1 MTVRR
6 GTKVH
11 PAVFPLILKLKDQ
24 IGFTYDDLSD
34 LLEVTPSRVQQIV
47 LQERRKVGNHHVD
60 DSPGSY
66 TKQKQRTVTT

>member
-11 PAVFPLILKLKDQ
+11 PANFPLILKLKDQ

-34 LLEVTPSRVQQIV
+34 LLDVTPSRVQQIV
-47 LQERRKVGNHHVD
+47 LQERRKVTGNVD
-60 DSPGSY
+60 DSPSSY
-66 TKQKQRTVTT
+66 SE